1 MTMMSNCLLYIFN
14 PGMLCSA
21 RGTKVV
27 TVDEYSEGRR
37 KRRLGE
43 DGPSADSRLQPARRL
58 TLQRRQTMS
67 GKERRLAVLHDARVG
82 LHFGVD
88 QTLAHLERHSYWP
101 RIEAEASYFIPG
113 LAFLFGAFGPHP
125 SLITYVSV
133 FFPVVMQHRGL
144 SGAVSA
150 SKAASERSLKVVVVE
165 RATREESY
173 RSKTVLD
180 WTGPLGRRTGKSSM
194 ELELGWGINHRLRN
208 YRDAFLQNPTR
219 AASQA
224 GELPSLISAIYASYR
239 LSCWADIATMVKQIF
254 VHRVGMKELTES
266 SGLSP
271 EDYERFKGPALL
283 LGQTTGQG

>member
-14 PGMLCSA
+14 PEMLCSA
-21 RGTKVV
+21 RSTKVV

-37 KRRLGE
+37 KRSLGE
-43 DGPSADSRLQPARRL
+43 DGPSADIRLQPARRL

-67 GKERRLAVLHDARVG
+67 GKERRLTVLHDARVG

-150 SKAASERSLKVVVVE
+150 SKAASERSLKGAARTKNRQIE
-165 RATREESY
+165 YGIRARVGHQPQVAELSRCFLAEP
-173 RSKTVLD
+173 SKGCNSIDYLCKLPLVL
-180 WTGPLGRRTGKSSM
+180 L
-194 ELELGWGINHRLRN
+194 
-208 YRDAFLQNPTR
+208 
-219 AASQA
+219 
-224 GELPSLISAIYASYR
+224 
-239 LSCWADIATMVKQIF
+239 ADIATMVKQIF

>member
-1 MTMMSNCLLYIFN
+1 M
-14 PGMLCSA
+14 
-21 RGTKVV
+21 
-27 TVDEYSEGRR
+27 
-37 KRRLGE
+37 GE
-43 DGPSADSRLQPARRL
+43 DGPSADIRLQPARRL

-113 LAFLFGAFGPHP
+113 LAFLFDAFGPHP

-133 FFPVVMQHRGL
+133 FFPVVMQHRGF

-150 SKAASERSLKVVVVE
+150 SKAASERSLKGAARTKNRQIE
-165 RATREESY
+165 YGIRAR
-173 RSKTVLD
+173 V
-180 WTGPLGRRTGKSSM
+180 GHQP
-194 ELELGWGINHRLRN
+194 
-208 YRDAFLQNPTR
+208 Q
-219 AASQA
+219 ASQA
-224 GELPSLISAIYASYR
+224 GELPSLISVIYASYR

-254 VHRVGMKELTES
+254 VHRVGMKELTKS